1 MAQNWISDAI
11 QKPGALRESLGIK
24 KGKDIPASKLEKAKK
39 SKSPMTRKRAVL
51 AETLAKLAKKR
62 KK

>member
-1 MAQNWISDAI
+1 MAQNWIKDAI

-24 KGKDIPASKLEKAKK
+24 KGKDIPASKLEKAKE
-39 SKSPMTRKRAVL
+39 SKSPITRKRAVL
-51 AETLAKLAKKR
+51 TETLAKLAKKR

>member
-1 MAQNWISDAI
+1 MAQNWIKDAI

-24 KGKDIPASKLEKAKK
+24 KEKDIPASKLEKAKE
-39 SKSPMTRKRAVL
+39 SKNPITRKRAVL

>member
-1 MAQNWISDAI
+1 MAENFIKSAI
-11 QKPGALRESLGIK
+11 QNPGGLRESLGIK
-24 KGKDIPASKLEKAKK
+24 EGKTIPKSKLDKAQK
-39 SKSPMTRKRAVL
+39 SKSAITRKRAVL

>member
-1 MAQNWISDAI
+1 MAENFIKSAI
-11 QKPGALRESLGIK
+11 QNPGALREKLGIEE
-24 KGKDIPASKLEKAKK
+24 GKTIPKSKLEKAQK
-39 SKSPMTRKRAVL
+39 SKSAITRKRAVL

>member
-1 MAQNWISDAI
+1 MAENFIKSAI
-11 QKPGALRESLGIK
+11 QNPGALRESLGIK
-24 KGKDIPASKLEKAKK
+24 EGKTIPKSKLDKAQK
-39 SKSPMTRKRAVL
+39 SKSAITRKRAVL